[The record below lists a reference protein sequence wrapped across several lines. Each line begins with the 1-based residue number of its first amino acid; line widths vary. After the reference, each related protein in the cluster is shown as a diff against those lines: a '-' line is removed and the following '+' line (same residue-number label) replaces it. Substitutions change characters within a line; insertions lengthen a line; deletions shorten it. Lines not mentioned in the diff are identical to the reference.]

1 MAYVCLRCGPL
12 EDIVS
17 AHSET
22 LKCTQN
28 FEADNMFKYFP
39 ALGNQVRCDIS
50 CELSASQ
57 MKCQVIL

>member
-1 MAYVCLRCGPL
+1 MTYGCLRFVPP
-12 EDIVS
+12 EDIVP

-22 LKCTQN
+22 LKCTHS
-28 FEADNMFKYFP
+28 FEADNLFKYFP

-57 MKCQVIL
+57 MKCQVLL